1 MPTGVKTNEPRKMK
15 LTPRLVSV
23 YRAPRSIYLYL
34 PLCGKVK
41 FFLIGPRVA
50 PTAAEPFRLFSPFL
64 HAENLI
70 IVRRPSTTRLRIT
83 SPWLAAKR
91 FVPPDFPLLLLLLP
105 FSLISVLRCPLI
117 IRCKLR
123 TGFETLRR

>member
-1 MPTGVKTNEPRKMK
+1 MPTGVKTNEPRKTK

-70 IVRRPSTTRLRIT
+70 IVCRPSTTRLRIT
-83 SPWLAAKR
+83 SP
-91 FVPPDFPLLLLLLP
+91 
-105 FSLISVLRCPLI
+105 
-117 IRCKLR
+117 
-123 TGFETLRR
+123 